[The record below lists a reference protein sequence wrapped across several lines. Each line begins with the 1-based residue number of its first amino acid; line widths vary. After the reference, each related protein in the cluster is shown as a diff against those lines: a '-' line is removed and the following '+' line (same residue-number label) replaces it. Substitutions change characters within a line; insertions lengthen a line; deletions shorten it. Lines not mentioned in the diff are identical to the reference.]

1 MSSDG
6 DASSQQIVASESLFI
21 VFINTDSYAYSLLL
35 FLKKKA
41 MKPNKLARVSF
52 VKKKKNKQKNTMMER
67 ERPIASVSPF
77 FLPVS
82 AFIFYHHMHLVCG
95 DCTHRIRYDS

>member
-52 VKKKKNKQKNTMMER
+52 VKKKKKQTKKHDDGTRKANCIR
-67 ERPIASVSPF
+67 VSFFFARFRVYFLSSYASGLWRLHS
-77 FLPVS
+77 S
-82 AFIFYHHMHLVCG
+82 H
-95 DCTHRIRYDS
+95 